1 MKKKF
6 LFFTL
11 FAVLMFLPIGHL
23 TVAHASTSLDS
34 ADQLQSQDPPQVVEG
49 PIGNYKIKAN
59 VANAFDEAVKL
70 QIKKV
75 SYDSQLIKKMTKQQ
89 DSQILTGLDLSFIN
103 QKGKEIEPHG
113 EVKMTINSTKQ
124 LPPLKVV
131 HVKDQG
137 QAEILKDQQTQRTV
151 SFSSGSFSV
160 FYLVKD
166 SDDATTLFT
175 HLQDGDDVTLQQ
187 DLTIS
192 KDASYHILK
201 SSTLDLNDHTLTILN
216 DSSSF
221 VTNNGTTFTIKNGT
235 IKGDGT
241 GKVLEVNSSSTVTL
255 DQVTC
260 DGLSQLCEANNADLM
275 IQNSLIENCKNS
287 DHPTVMVHGG
297 KFTIKDSTFDGN
309 ESGNG
314 NGGAIYADHANN
326 HKCIVS
332 IINSNFTKNK
342 SNYQGGAIAFNGCQ
356 VTLSNNTFTD
366 NEAHDH
372 GGAVTFLD
380 QVEGTLSNNTFK
392 SNTSKNKGGAIS
404 EYNSSLTLS
413 SNTLTSNKASCGGAL
428 YVNASTLH
436 ITSGTF
442 TSNTATSTNWLKG
455 GGAIYSDG
463 QNTTQL
469 TFSPEKKDD
478 LVFDSNYAE
487 ASGGAVLVHGT
498 AHINGGT
505 FKDNT
510 AKIHEGGAL
519 TIGYG
524 KATLS
529 KGIFENNKTGYDEK
543 GNAYGKYVDWG
554 GGAIFCS
561 DKGTMNFPTSVVDT
575 GNTAGGFG
583 GGLAGCSTA
592 RLYTFGSH
600 TSGIAVY
607 SNAAK
612 QEHASGSGSAKS
624 DDHDYGMGSA
634 VFKNNGSKDIAC
646 FLAGSISNT
655 MHGGTKANYHGSV
668 DGKAYTATRQDEFIQ
683 CSSVLGLTTDEKGP
697 DSADVIIKNNT
708 SYTYGG
714 GILNNGIMIF
724 GNPTNI
730 TQGTSI
736 ALKAYKSLKNQQ
748 GNTLR
753 INKGAYKFSVKD
765 QKGNV
770 VSKGTV
776 QSSDQSEAE
785 ITFDRKLVFYPGDF
799 KGDGPYTFTYTLSE
813 DDVKDQSIKKDDF
826 IYKITVHLKKVSQQM

>member
-201 SSTLDLNDHTLTILN
+201 SRTLDLNDHTLTILN

-372 GGAVTFLD
+372 GGA
-380 QVEGTLSNNTFK
+380 
-392 SNTSKNKGGAIS
+392 
-404 EYNSSLTLS
+404 
-413 SNTLTSNKASCGGAL
+413 
-428 YVNASTLH
+428 
-436 ITSGTF
+436 
-442 TSNTATSTNWLKG
+442 
-455 GGAIYSDG
+455 IYSDG

-505 FKDNT
+505 LKDNT

-634 VFKNNGSKDIAC
+634 VFKNNGSKDIVC

-813 DDVKDQSIKKDDF
+813 DDVKDQSIKRMISSIRLQF
-826 IYKITVHLKKVSQQM
+826 ISKK